1 MKLKQIIH
9 KLSEAKFSGMF
20 FYLGTLLLYIAIK
33 MEGVACILFAI
44 LSALIFDIAVML
56 SKKNESTFIIS
67 DEGMK
72 QLKEFVEEYE
82 NHKS

>member
-9 KLSEAKFSGMF
+9 KLIQTGFSGMF
-20 FYLGTLLLYIAIK
+20 FYWGTLFLYIALK
-33 MEGVACILFAI
+33 MEGVAGILLAI
-44 LSALIFDIAVML
+44 LSALIFDIAVIL
-56 SKKNESTFIIS
+56 SKKNERTFIIS
-67 DEGMK
+67 DEGIK

>member
-9 KLSEAKFSGMF
+9 KLSKAGFSGMF
-20 FYLGTLLLYIAIK
+20 FYWGTLFLHIAIG
-33 MEGVACILFAI
+33 MEGVACILLAI

-56 SKKNESTFIIS
+56 DEKNERTFIIS